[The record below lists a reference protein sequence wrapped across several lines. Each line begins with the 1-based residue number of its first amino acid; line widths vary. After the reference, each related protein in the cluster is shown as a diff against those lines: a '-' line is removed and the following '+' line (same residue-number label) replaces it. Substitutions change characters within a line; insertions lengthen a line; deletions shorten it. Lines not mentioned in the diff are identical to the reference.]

1 MPPTRLRKVGLF
13 VSIIGLAC
21 LSDTGARTPT
31 HPGTAARPAPR
42 PPDDRRG
49 HAELELTYTF
59 SATGQ
64 TSMVRFTVL
73 LPRTITGRQEISTK
87 CSPNPSRVFTRN
99 GSRYAEFVFPNPKK
113 RFKVEIEIKG
123 ELSRYDLSTARRKS
137 QNKITEA
144 STLEPFLKHEKNIE
158 KDDPQI
164 QRIAKAMKA
173 QSETGIVK
181 QIYAYVLDNMEYGGF
196 EEKNLGALDAVKNNK
211 GDCSEYTALFVALC
225 RAKDIPARV
234 VYGYTSEYKDTPKH
248 AWAEVFFEKHGWVP
262 FDPTR
267 GDQNNRFVRDQ
278 LFHTLQPIYV
288 HLADIH
294 TNHVVGK
301 SNYYKYWYW
310 GDEVKIKES
319 VKVKQPSGPPRAP
332 PDA

>member
-21 LSDTGARTPT
+21 LSDIGARTPT

-99 GSRYAEFVFPNPKK
+99 GSRYAEFVFPKPKE
-113 RFKVEIEIKG
+113 RFKVEVEIKG

-164 QRIAKAMKA
+164 RRIAKAMKA
-173 QSETGIVK
+173 QSETGLVK
-181 QIYAYVLDNMEYGGF
+181 QIYTYVLDNMEYGGF
-196 EEKNLGALDAVKNNK
+196 KEKNLGALDALKNNK

-225 RAKDIPARV
+225 RAKEIPARV

-248 AWAEVFFEKHGWVP
+248 AWAEVFLEKHGWVP

-278 LFHTLQPIYV
+278 LFHTLQPIYIQ
-288 HLADIH
+288 LADIH

-301 SNYYKYWYW
+301 ANYYKYWYW
-310 GDEVKIKES
+310 GDEVKVKES
-319 VKVKQPSGPPRAP
+319 VKIKQPSGPPRRP
-332 PDA
+332 R